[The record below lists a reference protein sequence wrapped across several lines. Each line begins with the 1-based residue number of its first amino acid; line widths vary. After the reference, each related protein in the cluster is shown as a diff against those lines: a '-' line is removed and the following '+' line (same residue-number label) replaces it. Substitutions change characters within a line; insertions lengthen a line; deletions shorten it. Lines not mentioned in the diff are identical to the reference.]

1 MHPEGGEKS
10 MKISYLRSSVVVLL
24 VLTAAIMGCT
34 SSNMLSSNSTQANG
48 ASSSL
53 PQVGST
59 VSASSVFG
67 TNYTWF
73 EYRSKQVFMN
83 TTDTSDMKTVRS
95 ISTFQGKPAIIMETT
110 STISTEQGPGQVVD
124 DTYYDIGMDTM
135 LGGTKT
141 ATIDGHNVTYSISLS
156 PLQTK
161 GMNFF
166 TQGSQ
171 LTFAGINSVV
181 VPAGFYPNAYKYTQT
196 LSQTEF
202 TSWAVSGIPVPVKET
217 ASYPRGEGNFTIEL
231 EGWG

>member
-1 MHPEGGEKS
+1 
-10 MKISYLRSSVVVLL
+10 MKISYMSSVVIFVL
-24 VLTAAIMGCT
+24 VLVAAIMGCT
-34 SSNMLSSNSTQANG
+34 SSTMSSSNFTQASEP
-48 ASSSL
+48 SSSL

-59 VSASSVFG
+59 VSESSVFG

-73 EYRSKQVFMN
+73 EYRTKQVFMN
-83 TTDTSDMKTVRS
+83 TTDTADMKTTRS
-95 ISTFQGKPAIIMETT
+95 TATFQGKPAILMETT
-110 STISTEQGPGQVVD
+110 STISTEQGQGQEVY

-135 LGGTKT
+135 LGGTT
-141 ATIDGHNVTYSISLS
+141 TTTIDGHIVIQSISLS

-171 LTFAGINSVV
+171 LTFAGIDSVV
-181 VPAGFYPNAYKYTQT
+181 VPAGFYPNAYKYTQS

-217 ASYPRGEGNFTIEL
+217 ASYPKGEGNFTLEL